1 MSAPNKSAMLQ
12 LPKEK
17 KWQIYCSQRL
27 VQQQQEMGCLKS
39 NGGGIVGIQETRAA
53 SDGNISDPE
62 FYIEK
67 IKALAM
73 VRIFQS
79 LSFGCCFFWGN
90 SVTCMSCLPLSA
102 FQSPQGQ
109 CVPLRCGERGG
120 RPISFEGEGSY
131 LLTERMGYVRC
142 GYGAHN

>member
-79 LSFGCCFFWGN
+79 LSFGCCFFWGKFRY
-90 SVTCMSCLPLSA
+90 VYVVFTPVRLSISSRAVRA
-102 FQSPQGQ
+102 FA
-109 CVPLRCGERGG
+109 VWGER
-120 RPISFEGEGSY
+120 RKTDFF
-131 LLTERMGYVRC
+131 
-142 GYGAHN
+142 